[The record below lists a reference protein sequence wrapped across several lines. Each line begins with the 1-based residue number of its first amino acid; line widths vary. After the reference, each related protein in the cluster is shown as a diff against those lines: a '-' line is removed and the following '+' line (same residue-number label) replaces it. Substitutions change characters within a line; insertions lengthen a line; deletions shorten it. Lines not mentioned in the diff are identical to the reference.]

1 MLFIF
6 YFTVTDRLMR
16 FTPFTLIFS
25 VDFPFLMPFTFKLE
39 VLEEEMILALLE
51 FVYLLFINLALPRIL
66 ILAHLPLLTTIFVL
80 LNFGDVVTVNTQ
92 LLLKPFLLIA
102 VIVVLPFVS
111 YNNTLFI
118 DFCNF
123 CV

>member
-1 MLFIF
+1 ML
-6 YFTVTDRLMR
+6 

-25 VDFPFLMPFTFKLE
+25 VEFPFLMPFTFKLE

-102 VIVVLPFVS
+102 VIVVLPFCKAI
-111 YNNTLFI
+111 TTPCLLTFALFVFDEVQFLMLSI
-118 DFCNF
+118 LY
-123 CV
+123 